1 MSSSDN
7 LRQPRHHPPELLI
20 PKVLVLTG
28 LDLGISSIREQYER
42 QLKDLPEA
50 YGQAILELR
59 ARKIAVPAGQVKTMI
74 EFIRPGPKDEGFVVQ

>member
-1 MSSSDN
+1 
-7 LRQPRHHPPELLI
+7 
-20 PKVLVLTG
+20 
-28 LDLGISSIREQYER
+28 LGISSIREQYER